1 MTRKGTPRLPL
12 LLLLSLCAL
21 LGARGGTTPARH
33 YDVRDGLF
41 NDQARMVIAMP
52 DRRILVYVDGMCSLF
67 DGSRF
72 RNLSVNRDKRVR
84 VRSFLNF
91 AHYFDRHQRLWVRYY
106 HDLYAIDTKT
116 YTFLDAKALL
126 APSGIDES
134 IENFFIDHDGN
145 AWVFTSSER
154 LYYYDWHRRAR
165 LVTRLHSARP
175 EGNRPT
181 LCDICETG
189 GLHYVF
195 YSDGMMRCWNSR
207 SGQMLFERRVSS
219 PARGYRL
226 KASRWDTRHLLLRT
240 DSALVLYDVATGGK
254 RVICDDANVTDWAA
268 SPRGL
273 CYVTRREVWLRDRHL
288 SSPRL
293 LCSADNDWQGVAL
306 DWQGGVWAC
315 AFNKGV
321 YHFSRDTG
329 RSIVRHI
336 PLPADSAGRGRGV
349 RSVLAYDAHTCY
361 VLTDRGLFR
370 LEGGTATPAV
380 PAVSGNQ
387 LTRDSEGRIWI
398 PTLFGGLLQYDP
410 ATGTTVDFSLR
421 AGIGGNCNFCIEM
434 QPGALLLC
442 THNNVLGVLNPDS
455 QDYKELN
462 DRNESIFQFRYLV
475 CACPMEGGYLVGSQ
489 NGYFFYDPA
498 TGRVDTARVAPLNA
512 DRYSDKCNCLMRD
525 REGHIWI
532 GTQYGLLR
540 YSPREAD
547 RVRRYAENEGLGNC
561 CIQGVAEDRRGTIW
575 VTTADGLAYMPRGG
589 RRFHFVLRN
598 GDEPLHGGSFAERAV
613 AATPDG
619 RILLGT
625 STGLLE
631 LHPDVVF
638 SDTASLQPRLMAFE
652 VMRRTPSPDGQ
663 QRRRDL
669 LAQIDSTGRI
679 RLAHT
684 ENHVTL
690 RFSTLDY
697 ASPER
702 TLYRYRMD
710 GIDHGWTTGDTGQ
723 GGLSVS
729 YQALPP
735 GEYTLHVQA
744 SSFGITWGR
753 ELAIHLSIAPT
764 WWRTW
769 WAMSLYAL
777 AAAALAALLIRL
789 YLRQR
794 NAKLEARRRE
804 EEQRDRERLNEMKF
818 RFFTNISHE
827 FRTPLTLIITPLQTL
842 LEQDGLPEHVR
853 RTLALIKR
861 SAQNLNSL
869 ISQLLDFRALEQGG
883 ERLQPSLVQLGTVF
897 DTIGPAFAQLAQER
911 GLTFSLDTSGIAH
924 STFHLDVPK
933 FQKIVGNLLSNAFK
947 FTPDGGSVGVKAWLE
962 DGELRLSVSDT
973 GIGIKREEQAH
984 IFERFYQADG
994 RQQGTELNTGSGIG
1008 LNLVSGY
1015 VNLMHGSI
1023 EVDSTPGE
1031 GSTFRV
1037 RIPDAPSPD
1046 TAPTTASHAT
1056 DGAGHAEETDSA
1068 GEEAVKVLVVEDNRD
1083 FRTFMMQALQGS
1095 YKVYAAADGEEA
1107 LSTARVVVPDLIVSD
1122 VMMPRMDGYQL
1133 CRAVKSDIRL
1143 SHIPLVLLTAKNTDE
1158 GRTDG
1163 YLSGADAYITKPFNM
1178 SVLQACLTMLL
1189 DQRRERQREFEREDS
1204 VNPQKLTITPLDE
1217 QFLRKAVDCMER
1229 NMDNPDYDVQTF
1241 SGDMA
1246 MERTTLYR
1254 KMVAVVGK
1262 TPLQFMHS
1270 IRMKRA
1276 LRLVESGLHSVA
1288 DVAAMVGY
1296 NSAKT
1301 FSQHFKNAYGKYP
1314 SQYNKG
1320 QSHAT

>member
-1 MTRKGTPRLPL
+1 MRPTRLPI
-12 LLLLSLCAL
+12 LLLLSLYAL
-21 LGARGGTTPARH
+21 LGARGGTTAPRRF
-33 YDVRDGLF
+33 DVRDGLF
-41 NDQARMVIAMP
+41 NNQARMVVAMP
-52 DRRILVYVDGMCSLF
+52 DRRMLVYVDGMCSLF

-72 RNLSVNRDKRVR
+72 QNLSVNRDKRVR
-84 VRSFLNF
+84 VSSFLNF
-91 AHYFDRHQRLWVRYY
+91 AHYFDRHQRLWIRYY
-106 HDLYAIDTKT
+106 HDLYAIDAKT
-116 YTFLDAKALL
+116 YAFLDAKALL
-126 APSGIDES
+126 APSGISEP
-134 IENFFIDHDGN
+134 IETFFIDQDGD
-145 AWVFTSSER
+145 AWVLTSGER
-154 LYYYDWHRRAR
+154 LYHYDWQHPAR
-165 LVTRLHSARP
+165 LITQLRSARP

-181 LCDICETG
+181 ICDICETG

-207 SGQMLFERRVSS
+207 NAQMLFERRVTSTQ
-219 PARGYRL
+219 RGYRL
-226 KASRWDTRHLLLRT
+226 KASRWDDRHLILRT

-254 RVICDDANVTDWAA
+254 RVICDDANVMDWTA
-268 SPRGL
+268 SPQGL
-273 CYVTRREVWLRDRHL
+273 CYVTRREVWLRGRDL
-288 SSPRL
+288 AAPRL

-321 YHFSRDTG
+321 FYFGRGHG
-329 RSIVRHI
+329 RSLVRHI
-336 PLPADSAGRGRGV
+336 PLPADSAGRGHSV
-349 RSVLAYDAHTCY
+349 RSILAYDAQTSY

-370 LEGGTATPAV
+370 LRGDTATPAL
-380 PAVSGNQ
+380 PGLSGNQ
-387 LTRDSEGRIWI
+387 LTRDSRGGIWI
-398 PTLFGGLLQYDP
+398 PTLYGGLLRYDP
-410 ATGTTVDFSLR
+410 ATRATEDFSAR
-421 AGIGGNCNFCIEM
+421 AGIGGNCNFCHEM
-434 QPGALLLC
+434 QPGVLLLC
-442 THNNVLGVLNPDS
+442 SHNNVLGVLDTDRL
-455 QDYKELN
+455 DYKELN
-462 DRNESIFQFRYLV
+462 KHNEAIFHFRYIV
-475 CACPMEGGYLVGSQ
+475 SACPMEGGYLVGSQ
-489 NGYFFYDPA
+489 NGFFFYDPK
-498 TGRVDTARVAPLNA
+498 TGCVDTARVAPLNA
-512 DRYSDKCNCLMRD
+512 NRYSDKCNCLMRD

-540 YSPREAD
+540 YSPHD
-547 RVRRYAENEGLGNC
+547 GNRVRRYAENEGLGNC
-561 CIQGVAEDRRGTIW
+561 CIQAVAEDKRGTIW
-575 VTTADGLAYMPRGG
+575 ATTADGLAYMPRGG

-598 GDEPLHGGSFAERAV
+598 GDEPLRGGSFAERAA

-619 RILLGT
+619 HILLGT
-625 STGLLE
+625 TAGLLE
-631 LHPDVVF
+631 LNPDVVF
-638 SDTASLQPRLMAFE
+638 SDTATLQPRLMTLD
-652 VMRRTPSPDGQ
+652 VMRRTPSEDGQ
-663 QRRRDL
+663 QRRLDL
-669 LAQIDSTGRI
+669 LARLDSTGRI
-679 RLAHT
+679 RLGHT
-684 ENHVTL
+684 ENYVTL
-690 RFSTLDY
+690 RFSTLNY
-697 ASPER
+697 AYPER

-710 GIDHGWTTGDTGQ
+710 GIDHGWTTSDAGQ

-729 YQALPP
+729 YPALPP
-735 GEYTLHVQA
+735 GDYTLHVQA

-753 ELAIHLSIAPT
+753 EFTLHLSVAPP
-764 WWRTW
+764 WWRAW
-769 WAMSLYAL
+769 WAVSLYAL
-777 AAAALAALLIRL
+777 AVVALAALFVRH
-789 YLRQR
+789 YVRQR

-842 LEQDGLPEHVR
+842 LEQDGLPEHVS

-861 SAQNLNSL
+861 SAQTLNSL

-883 ERLQPSLVQLGTVF
+883 QRLQPSIVQLGTVF

-911 GLTFSLDTSGIAH
+911 GMTFTLDTDGIAH
-924 STFHLDVPK
+924 ATFHLDVPK
-933 FQKIVGNLLSNAFK
+933 FQKIVSNLLSNAFK
-947 FTPDGGSVGVKAWLE
+947 FTPDGGTVSVKAWME

-984 IFERFYQADG
+984 IFERFYQAEG
-994 RQQGTELNTGSGIG
+994 KQQGTVLNTGSGIG

-1023 EVDSTPGE
+1023 EVESTYGE

-1037 RIPDAPSPD
+1037 RIPDIPSSDAEPAAAK
-1046 TAPTTASHAT
+1046 TADAT
-1056 DGAGHAEETDSA
+1056 GETEEADSA
-1068 GEEAVKVLVVEDNRD
+1068 AGGAVKLLVVEDNRD
-1083 FRTFMMQALQGS
+1083 FRTFMVQALQGS

-1107 LSTARVVVPDLIVSD
+1107 LSTARVAVPDLIVSD

-1189 DQRRERQREFEREDS
+1189 DQRRERQREFEREES

-1229 NMDNPDYDVQTF
+1229 NMGNPDYDVQAF

-1262 TPLQFMHS
+1262 TPLQFMHA

-1276 LRLVESGLHSVA
+1276 LRLVETGLHSVA

-1296 NSAKT
+1296 NSTKT
-1301 FSQHFKNAYGKYP
+1301 FSQHFKNAYGEYP
-1314 SQYNKG
+1314 SQYNKEKN
-1320 QSHAT
+1320 H